1 MNNKGDDIVVSLDSK
16 KIEILAVNAVK
27 DSIVTTDF
35 LDQYIAENDKEPSWD
50 GFVYIYGDIRKTK
63 DTLKGRMPVQ
73 VKGKECDDHSNKEI
87 SYSMSKADLVN
98 YLNDG
103 GCILFV
109 VYIGNNGLT
118 RKIYYSIL
126 TPIKLRQLLV
136 GVNKTKAIHLKEF
149 PSDKNQKTT
158 IFFNGFQN
166 CQKQASFTNGK
177 LYSIEELEKKDVL
190 ENIVIPFSGV
200 GIDDPQKALINNE
213 VYLYAKIKGS
223 NIPQPLE
230 IIPQNIHTQQV
241 IEADI
246 TINNKKYYSEYA
258 LIKSANETCLCIG
271 ESLKIYFYKEKSPA
285 KLKYKNA
292 DKVRILAKDLE
303 FMLAYL
309 NEGYF
314 KIGNANFPFDYSG
327 MDTSNFDKKF
337 EYARLL
343 NAKEIVEM
351 LDKLGCEEDI
361 NLKELNPENLNNLN
375 CLIKSFV
382 KNEPIYAPN
391 DELSPVICINV
402 GPLSFAVIA
411 VKENKDKSYRLLN
424 FFSNSIHVAVENP
437 NNKKEMIPVSQY
449 CILHKEELLTL
460 NNLDY
465 SVLLPSFKNIEN
477 NAITYEKAN
486 WFLLDL
492 IRACDESKGER
503 KEKILNTCLEF
514 SQWLEQSPDEDLDK
528 NIKKLNALQVIK
540 RKRNFDKN
548 EIRTLYSI
556 AEDTTICEDCR
567 VGAYVLLGQQ
577 TAAEIHF
584 EKLSKDQ
591 QKNFKTYPIYHFWNN
606 GEKK

>member
-1 MNNKGDDIVVSLDSK
+1 MSLDSK

-50 GFVYIYGDIRKTK
+50 GFVYIYDDIRKTK

-158 IFFNGFQN
+158 IFFNSFQN
-166 CQKQASFTNGK
+166 CQKQASFANGK
-177 LYSIEELEKKDVL
+177 LYSIEELEKSNML

-200 GIDDPQKALINNE
+200 GIDDPQTALINNE

-241 IEADI
+241 IKADI
-246 TINNKKYYSEYA
+246 TINNKRYYSEYT

-271 ESLKIYFYKEKSPA
+271 ESLKIYFHKEKSPA

-292 DKVRILAKDLE
+292 EKVRILAKDLE
-303 FMLAYL
+303 FMLSYL

-314 KIGNANFPFDYSG
+314 KIGNAKFPFDYSG
-327 MDTSNFDKKF
+327 MDTSNFDK
-337 EYARLL
+337 EYENDRLL
-343 NAKEIVEM
+343 NAKEIVKM
-351 LDKLGCEEDI
+351 LDILGCEEDI
-361 NLKELNPENLNNLN
+361 NLKELNPEDLNNLN
-375 CLIKSFV
+375 CLVKSFV
-382 KNEPIYAPN
+382 KNESIYAPN
-391 DELSPVICINV
+391 DKLQPVICIKV
-402 GPLSFAVIA
+402 GQLRFAVIV
-411 VKENKDKSYRLLN
+411 VKGSEDKSYRLLN
-424 FFSNSIHVAVENP
+424 FFDGVIPAAVENP
-437 NNKKEMIPVSQY
+437 ENKNEMIPISQY

-492 IRACDESKGER
+492 IRAYDEAKGER
-503 KEKILNTCLEF
+503 KEKILNACLEF
-514 SQWLEQSPDEDLDK
+514 SQWMAQAPDEALDK

-548 EIRTLYSI
+548 EIMTLYSM
-556 AEDTTICEDCR
+556 AEDTTVSEDCR
-567 VGAYVLLGQQ
+567 AGAYILLGQQ

-591 QKNFKTYPIYHFWNN
+591 QENFKTYPIYHFWNN
-606 GEKK
+606 VDNK

>member
-1 MNNKGDDIVVSLDSK
+1 MSLDSK

-158 IFFNGFQN
+158 IFFNSFQN

-285 KLKYKNA
+285 KLKYKSA

-391 DELSPVICINV
+391 DELPPVICINV
-402 GPLSFAVIA
+402 GQLRFAVIA
-411 VKENKDKSYRLLN
+411 DKGSEDKSYRLLN
-424 FFSNSIHVAVENP
+424 FFDNVIPAAVENP
-437 NNKKEMIPVSQY
+437 NNKK
-449 CILHKEELLTL
+449 
-460 NNLDY
+460 
-465 SVLLPSFKNIEN
+465 
-477 NAITYEKAN
+477 
-486 WFLLDL
+486 
-492 IRACDESKGER
+492 
-503 KEKILNTCLEF
+503 
-514 SQWLEQSPDEDLDK
+514 
-528 NIKKLNALQVIK
+528 
-540 RKRNFDKN
+540 
-548 EIRTLYSI
+548 
-556 AEDTTICEDCR
+556 
-567 VGAYVLLGQQ
+567 
-577 TAAEIHF
+577 
-584 EKLSKDQ
+584 
-591 QKNFKTYPIYHFWNN
+591 
-606 GEKK
+606 

>member
-1 MNNKGDDIVVSLDSK
+1 MSLDSK

-35 LDQYIAENDKEPSWD
+35 LDPYIAENDKEPSWD
-50 GFVYIYGDIRKTK
+50 GFVYIYDDVRKTK

-87 SYSMSKADLVN
+87 SFSMSKADLVN

-136 GVNKTKAIHLKEF
+136 GVNKSKVIYLKEF

-158 IFFNGFQN
+158 IFFNSFQN
-166 CQKQASFTNGK
+166 CQKQASFANGK
-177 LYSIEELEKKDVL
+177 LYSIEELEKRDVL

-246 TINNKKYYSEYA
+246 TINNKKYYSEYT

-292 DKVRILAKDLE
+292 DKVRVLVKDLE
-303 FMLAYL
+303 FMLSYL

-327 MDTSNFDKKF
+327 MDTSNFDKEF
-337 EYARLL
+337 EYDRLL

-351 LDKLGCEEDI
+351 LDTLGCEEDI
-361 NLKELNPENLNNLN
+361 NLKELNPEDLNNLN

-382 KNEPIYAPN
+382 KKEPIYAPN
-391 DELSPVICINV
+391 DELPPVISINV
-402 GPLSFAVIA
+402 GQLRFAVIA
-411 VKENKDKSYRLLN
+411 DKGSEDKSYRLLN
-424 FFSNSIHVAVENP
+424 FFDNVIPAAVENP
-437 NNKKEMIPVSQY
+437 NNKKEMVPVSQY
-449 CILHKEELLTL
+449 CMLHKEELLTL

-514 SQWLEQSPDEDLDK
+514 SQWLEHAPDEDLDK
-528 NIKKLNALQVIK
+528 NIKKINALQVIK
-540 RKRNFDKN
+540 RKRNFNKN
-548 EIRTLYSI
+548 EVSILYSI
-556 AEDTTICEDCR
+556 AEDTTISEDCR

-591 QKNFKTYPIYHFWNN
+591 QENFKTYPIYYFWNN
-606 GEKK
+606 GENK